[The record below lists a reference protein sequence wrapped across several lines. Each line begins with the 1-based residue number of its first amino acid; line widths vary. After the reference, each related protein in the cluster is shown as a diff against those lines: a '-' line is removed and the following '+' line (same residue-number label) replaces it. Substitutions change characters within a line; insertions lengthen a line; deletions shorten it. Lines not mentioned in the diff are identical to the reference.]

1 MYISFIFKLRTYD
14 LALELYKECEKL
26 RHDNRYIKDQLKP
39 ASLSIVLN
47 ITEGTGRLTPNERKR
62 FYTIS
67 LGSLR
72 ESQCL
77 LEIMNE
83 KRFSAKAA
91 HLYKLTLNPGGKQNR
106 KQLTI
111 NSQL

>member
-1 MYISFIFKLRTYD
+1 MFKLRTYD

-26 RHDNRYIKDQLKP
+26 RHDNRYIKDQLKR

-47 ITEGTGRLTPNERKR
+47 IAEGAGRLTPNDRKR

-83 KRFSAKAA
+83 KRLSAKADKLGA

-111 NSQL
+111 NRQL